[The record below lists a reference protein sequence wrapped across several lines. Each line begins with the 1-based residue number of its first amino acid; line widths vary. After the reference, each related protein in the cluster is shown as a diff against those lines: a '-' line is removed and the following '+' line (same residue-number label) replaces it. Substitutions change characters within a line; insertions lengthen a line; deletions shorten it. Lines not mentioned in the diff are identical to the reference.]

1 MISKKNERRCDIRK
15 ASSTALRYVLIFG
28 FHIIVRGDMKKTHS
42 IFVSIFLFLAIVALP
57 YSAYAMTITVGIP
70 EKYSE
75 IQAGEKVYLETEVKW
90 PENAGRKDL
99 RIEYSV
105 KNKAGDEVAY
115 LKVLKAI
122 ETQAS
127 FMDLISIPE
136 STPPGMYKI
145 SVKLG
150 DYKDLDQEVTA
161 SFNVAKGGDNIQ
173 TYLFIIIGI
182 LGVIVFFV
190 IFELFLMVRRRDT

>member
-1 MISKKNERRCDIRK
+1 MN
-15 ASSTALRYVLIFG
+15 
-28 FHIIVRGDMKKTHS
+28 MKKKYSTTAS
-42 IFVSIFLFLAIVALP
+42 ILLLIAVLSLPGLA
-57 YSAYAMTITVGIP
+57 SAMTVTVGIP

-75 IQAGEKVYLETEVKW
+75 IKAGEKVYFETEVKW
-90 PENAGRKDL
+90 PENVGRKDL

-105 KNKAGDEVAY
+105 KNGNGTETAY
-115 LKVLKAI
+115 LKVLKAV

-127 FMDLISIPE
+127 FMDSISIPE

-145 SVKLG
+145 NVKLG
-150 DYKDLDQEVTA
+150 DYKDLDQEVAA

-173 TYLFIIIGI
+173 TYLLIIMGI

-190 IFELFLMVRRRDT
+190 ILELFLMVRRHDT